1 MKSKIREYINLKY
14 KTMRKKITF
23 ILALIGMI
31 SLTSCT
37 VEETHVVDNNNYDSD
52 TISEVWEYTN
62 VDLHSGNG
70 YSVILDFPHTTYTS
84 DMVLVYRLADYGS
97 AGDVWKLLPETYYFN
112 DGTVDFGYS
121 NDFTIYDAQINLFGY
136 DLAGL
141 DNVFKFD
148 QIFRVV
154 VVPGYFGNRVS
165 SENAVDFN
173 DYNAVI
179 DFYNIKS
186 KDIKR
191 ITM

>member
-1 MKSKIREYINLKY
+1 MKLKIREYINLKY
-14 KTMRKKITF
+14 KTMNKKITL

-37 VEETHVVDNNNYDSD
+37 VEETYVVDGNGGYNDSD

-70 YSVILDFPHTTYTS
+70 YSVFLDFPHSTYTS
-84 DMVLVYRLADYGS
+84 DMILVYRLADYGS

-112 DGTVDFGYS
+112 DGTIDFGYS
-121 NDFTIYDAQINLFGY
+121 NDSTIYDVQVNMFGY

-141 DNVFKFD
+141 NDVYKFD
-148 QIFRVV
+148 QVFRVV
-154 VVPGYFGNRVS
+154 VIPGYYGNKMS
-165 SENAVDFN
+165 NSIDFN

>member
-14 KTMRKKITF
+14 KTMNIKITI
-23 ILALIGMI
+23 ILALFGMI

-37 VEETHVVDNNNYDSD
+37 VEETYVVDDNNNYDSD

-141 DNVFKFD
+141 DNAFKFD

-154 VVPGYFGNRVS
+154 VIPAYYGNKMS
-165 SENAVDFN
+165 NSVDFN

-191 ITM
+191 ILM

>member
-1 MKSKIREYINLKY
+1 MKLKIREYINLKY
-14 KTMRKKITF
+14 KTMNIKITL
-23 ILALIGMI
+23 ILALFGMI

-37 VEETHVVDNNNYDSD
+37 VEETYVVDDNNNYDSD

-141 DNVFKFD
+141 DNAFKFD

-154 VVPGYFGNRVS
+154 VIPAYYGNKMS
-165 SENAVDFN
+165 NSVDFN

-191 ITM
+191 ISM

>member
-1 MKSKIREYINLKY
+1 MKLKIREYINLKY
-14 KTMRKKITF
+14 KTMNKKITL
-23 ILALIGMI
+23 ILALFGMI

-37 VEETHVVDNNNYDSD
+37 VEETYVVDDNNNYDSD

-141 DNVFKFD
+141 DNAFKFD

-154 VVPGYFGNRVS
+154 VIPAYYGNKMS
-165 SENAVDFN
+165 NSVDFN

-191 ITM
+191 ISM